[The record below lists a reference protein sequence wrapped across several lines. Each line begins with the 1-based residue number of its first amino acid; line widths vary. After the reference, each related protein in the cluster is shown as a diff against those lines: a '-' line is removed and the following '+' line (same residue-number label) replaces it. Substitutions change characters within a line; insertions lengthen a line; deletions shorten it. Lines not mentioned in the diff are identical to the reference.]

1 MTFRHCSS
9 QYDKY
14 FCQNNDLSLVGGLVA
29 SVIEEL
35 PAVQV
40 DKVMLELVLTE
51 ALNNAVIHG
60 NGANADKKVALG
72 YRVRGDVLL
81 VSVLDEGVCLS
92 EEMIAAAEMPHVT
105 AESGRG
111 IALIRSIAPDVY
123 VEDGILNIPFS
134 LR

>member
-1 MTFRHCSS
+1 MIFRHCSS

-60 NGANADKKVALG
+60 IFCNHCNEAIRALSCVWNG
-72 YRVRGDVLL
+72 
-81 VSVLDEGVCLS
+81 
-92 EEMIAAAEMPHVT
+92 
-105 AESGRG
+105 
-111 IALIRSIAPDVY
+111 
-123 VEDGILNIPFS
+123 
-134 LR
+134 